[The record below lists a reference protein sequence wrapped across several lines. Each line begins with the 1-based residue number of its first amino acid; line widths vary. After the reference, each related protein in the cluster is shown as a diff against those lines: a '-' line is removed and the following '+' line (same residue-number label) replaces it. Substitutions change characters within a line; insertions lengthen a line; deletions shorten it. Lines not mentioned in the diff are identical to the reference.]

1 MKYFEKAKFWEARVT
16 DLKILKCKVEKNG
29 RRNEMERALAFR
41 VKERE
46 RERER
51 ERDGLN
57 EELKVA
63 KGLIAELTPPHAQSA
78 WGFRGKGFEL
88 WG

>member
-1 MKYFEKAKFWEARVT
+1 
-16 DLKILKCKVEKNG
+16 
-29 RRNEMERALAFR
+29 MEEETKWKGHQLFGSR
-41 VKERE
+41 RE

-88 WG
+88 WGQQHVVIISKKKKKKKSQQ

>member
-29 RRNEMERALAFR
+29 RRNEMERALAFG

-51 ERDGLN
+51 WV
-57 EELKVA
+57 K
-63 KGLIAELTPPHAQSA
+63 
-78 WGFRGKGFEL
+78 
-88 WG
+88 

>member
-29 RRNEMERALAFR
+29 RRNEMERALAFG
-41 VKERE
+41 VK
-46 RERER
+46 ERER

-63 KGLIAELTPPHAQSA
+63 KGLVAELTPPHAQYA
-78 WGFRGKGFEL
+78 WGFRGKEFEL
-88 WG
+88 RG